1 VFPNVVSLFVVAGL
15 IRMEWFSSH
24 SDLEEGREVRVF
36 LLLVGL
42 NRSLSQKSRSI
53 LRELIRPLERSTSA
67 SFAGRLFLIRPEG
80 GYVENSRS
88 DENGL
93 IEESVPQR
101 LSRLQTTTL
110 QETEL
115 RRQVDVIGRYLV
127 DIEDTWGDHGRSI
140 INSLVFM
147 QALSIAA
154 DSIPD
159 DSDVVIFARPD
170 VRIERGLRIVGKVN
184 RCAQSRE
191 RKQPTSMFLSWHSFG
206 GLNDR
211 FVIAPREHIEQYF
224 KRIRGVQELAASR
237 LPYHSERYLLQSYKY
252 TSFEKSIQTLMVR
265 VRLGGVGESSDL
277 ELVRKNKWYRRRPR
291 AIWKHK
297 LSPALRNLLPL
308 RSK

>member
-1 VFPNVVSLFVVAGL
+1 
-15 IRMEWFSSH
+15 MEWFSGH

-42 NRSLSQKSRSI
+42 NRSLSQTSRSI
-53 LRELIRPLERSTSA
+53 VRELIRPLERSTST
-67 SFAGRLFLIRPEG
+67 SFAGGLFLIRPEG

-93 IEESVPQR
+93 IEENVPQR

-115 RRQVDVIGRYLV
+115 RRQVDGICRDLM

-159 DSDVVIFARPD
+159 GSDVVIFARPD
-170 VRIERGLRIVGKVN
+170 VSIERGLKILGKVN
-184 RCAQSRE
+184 QCAQFRE
-191 RKQPTSMFLSWHSFG
+191 RKQPTSFFPSWHSFG

-224 KRIRGVQELAASR
+224 KRIRGVRKLTASKLR
-237 LPYHSERYLLQSYKY
+237 YHSERYLLESYADN
-252 TSFEKSIQTLMVR
+252 SFEKSIETVMVR
-265 VRLGGVGESSDL
+265 VRLGGVKELSDV
-277 ELVRKNKWYRRRPR
+277 ELVRKKKWYRRRPR

-297 LSPALRNLLPL
+297 LSPALRKLRPT